1 MTAIIVMQFCLLL
14 ADTMYASYH
23 HTDASGH
30 VLQGAHPAMHTCTLL
45 NAANAVISPCSGL
58 C

>member
-1 MTAIIVMQFCLLL
+1 MTAIIDIQFCLLL

-30 VLQGAHPAMHTCTLL
+30 VLQGTAAYAMCFS
-45 NAANAVISPCSGL
+45 A
-58 C
+58 